1 MEEWTLVALWIPV
14 AVNSLLGS
22 SVFAVMNGIRDE
34 QLACPRHLMSI
45 LI

>member
-1 MEEWTLVALWIPV
+1 MEERTLVALWIPV
-14 AVNSLLGS
+14 GS

-34 QLACPRHLMSI
+34 QLACHRHLMSI